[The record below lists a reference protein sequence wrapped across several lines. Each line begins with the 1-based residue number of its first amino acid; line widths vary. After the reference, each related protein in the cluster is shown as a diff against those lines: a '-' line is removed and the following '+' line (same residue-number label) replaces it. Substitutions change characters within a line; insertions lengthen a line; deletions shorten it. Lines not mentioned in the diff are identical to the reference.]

1 MSPMFSGILETPS
14 GESLHWFTGSS
25 SNCETLPGRF
35 QSFGI
40 QEIGKPATYQQFSTS
55 FLCLRQD
62 FHQRGLA
69 VPLFHMELYPSGATR
84 SCGMALR
91 HQPGLAEKSLTGSG
105 KAAAASK
112 LFSQKEKS
120 QSLACLV

>member
-1 MSPMFSGILETPS
+1 MSPMFSGMLRAPS
-14 GESLHWFTGSS
+14 GRSLHWFTGSS

-40 QEIGKPATYQQFSTS
+40 QEVGKPATYQHFSVS

-69 VPLFHMELYPSGATR
+69 VPLLHMELYHFGATK

-105 KAAAASK
+105 KAAAASR
-112 LFSQKEKS
+112 LFSQKEKVRVW
-120 QSLACLV
+120 ACLV